1 MKQHIQTTLLGFSIS
16 LILSCF
22 AVNADTTKTTVSEVK
37 YQRYYAGE
45 PAGQKYR
52 RFFTTPAPE
61 ECFYNPRLKASANID
76 DTPEKETVVLI
87 LVDRYVKSHL
97 YNRDWIQA
105 FLVIAETDIRAALP
119 KKKAFFK
126 LFDTGTHKSD
136 TSAKSIELQSP
147 SFIFTQ
153 PPEDA
158 LRSGDAAF
166 KLIDLTGDGILDI
179 WVKFGHAV
187 AVISFQNGEF
197 KAVFSN
203 YTVPGLLPD
212 AEYVDLDKD
221 GTYEIK
227 VPYNIQIERVP
238 GALHLPWMSLYEW
251 DGNAYVL
258 NNERFYADNGDFLIQ
273 LLSQYNYQ
281 ILRQG
286 SVINLCGTYNFYV
299 GLASYYRGDVLRAR
313 LYLEWVVERSK
324 KDDYIQAAELILKK
338 LPPD

>member
-1 MKQHIQTTLLGFSIS
+1 MKRHIQTTLLGFSIL

-22 AVNADTTKTTVSEVK
+22 AVNADTTQTTTSEVK
-37 YQRYYAGE
+37 YQRYYSGDPE
-45 PAGQKYR
+45 SRKYR

-87 LVDRYVKSHL
+87 LVDRYIKNHP
-97 YNRDWIQA
+97 YNRNWIQA
-105 FLVIAETDIRAALP
+105 FLVIAETDSRAALP

-136 TSAKSIELQSP
+136 IAAKVIELHNP
-147 SFIFTQ
+147 PFVFTQ

-166 KLIDLTGDGILDI
+166 RLVDLTGDGILDI
-179 WVKFGHAV
+179 WVKFGHA
-187 AVISFQNGEF
+187 AAAISFQNGEF
-197 KAVFSN
+197 KAVFSS

-227 VPYNIQIERVP
+227 VPYSIQVERVP
-238 GALHLPWMSLYEW
+238 GAPHLPWMSLYEW
-251 DGNAYVL
+251 NGNAYVL
-258 NNERFYADNGDFLIQ
+258 NNEKFYADNADFLIQ

-286 SVINLCGTYNFYV
+286 SIINLCGTYNFYV
-299 GLASYYRGDVLRAR
+299 GLASYYRGDLRMAR
-313 LYLEWVVERSK
+313 LYLQWVVERSK
-324 KDDYIQAAELILKK
+324 KDDYIQAAKSILKK
-338 LPPD
+338 LPPL

>member
-1 MKQHIQTTLLGFSIS
+1 MKQPLQITLLGLFIF
-16 LILSCF
+16 LILSCLV
-22 AVNADTTKTTVSEVK
+22 VNADTSKMTASQVK
-37 YQRYYAGE
+37 YEPYYPGE

-52 RFFTTPAPE
+52 RFFAIPAPE

-97 YNRDWIQA
+97 YNRNWIQA

-136 TSAKSIELQSP
+136 TSAKSIELHSP
-147 SFIFTQ
+147 PFIFTQ
-153 PPEDA
+153 PSEDA

-166 KLIDLTGDGILDI
+166 RLIDLTGDGILDI

-197 KAVFSN
+197 KAVFST

-227 VPYNIQIERVP
+227 VPYSIQIERVP
-238 GALHLPWMSLYEW
+238 GAPHLPWMSLYEW
-251 DGNAYVL
+251 NGNAYVL
-258 NNERFYADNGDFLIQ
+258 NNERFYADNADFLIQ

-286 SVINLCGTYNFYV
+286 SIINLCGTYNFYV
-299 GLASYYRGDVLRAR
+299 GLASYYRGDLRMAR
-313 LYLEWVVERSK
+313 LYLQWVVERSK